1 MQKFKELWQEVFVD
15 GEKKVAQLI
24 STLTA
29 DGFVEVTEAIEILK
43 VVGKYEV
50 GLSEA
55 NDMFKKLFKETI
67 PTDSEG
73 AE

>member
-1 MQKFKELWQEVFVD
+1 MQKFKELWQEVFAD

-55 NDMFKKLFKETI
+55 NDMFTKLFKETI

>member
-1 MQKFKELWQEVFVD
+1 MQKFKELWQEVFAD

-24 STLTA
+24 STLSA

-55 NDMFKKLFKETI
+55 NDMFKKLFQETI